1 MKYYLEELQTY
12 HHFYLLIF
20 FKQKVCEG
28 SQVCKYLSSMIL
40 GDSTAKGDPDMF
52 LIPFLLMERNN

>member
-20 FKQKVCEG
+20 FNKKFV
-28 SQVCKYLSSMIL
+28 
-40 GDSTAKGDPDMF
+40 KGLKF
-52 LIPFLLMERNN
+52 VNISAV